1 MATPL
6 KLLSFNVENLFS
18 RARVLNF
25 DDNAVGDDVLA
36 RIGELRAEL
45 KKKEYDK
52 PRILQLYHA
61 LKEYIEVVEVR
72 GKLFDRYKKKV
83 VADGVLEWGG
93 FIDFKREKFN
103 EVARAN
109 TARVIR
115 SVNADVCCLIEV
127 ESRPILKHF
136 CVERLPRTGSFRN
149 YHHLMLIDG
158 NDNRG
163 IDVALASR
171 FPIRRLRS
179 HVDDRDGSSEIFSRD
194 CLELEVELPGGASLW
209 ILLNHFKSKGYG
221 TQATSNARRKRQAQ
235 RVAEILESY
244 DLRTQLV
251 VVAGD
256 LNDTPTSAPLR
267 PLRNVAR
274 LHDVLALQF
283 ADKADRWTY
292 HYRKNEQIDYLLVSD
307 PLRDAFSAAGVER
320 RGIFDVQ
327 TFSGGAVQPFS
338 TVTHYTESASDHG
351 AVWAEFSL

>member
-36 RIGELRAEL
+36 QIGELRAEL
-45 KKKEYDK
+45 KKTEYGK

-61 LKEYIEVVEVR
+61 LKEYIEIVEVR
-72 GKLFDRYKKKV
+72 GKLFDRYKKNV

-109 TARVIR
+109 TARVLR
-115 SVNADVCCLIEV
+115 AVNADVCCLIEV

-194 CLELEVELPGGASLW
+194 CLELEVELPGGESLW

-221 TQATSNARRKRQAQ
+221 AQATSNARRKRQAQ
-235 RVAEILESY
+235 RVAEILQSY
-244 DLRTQLV
+244 DLSTQMV

-267 PLRNVAR
+267 PLRNVPR

-283 ADKADRWTY
+283 PDKADRWTY
-292 HYRKNEQIDYLLVSD
+292 HYRRNEQIDYLLVSD
-307 PLRDAFSAAGVER
+307 PLRDAFTAAGVER